1 MISVAL
7 CTYNGSRFLGEQ
19 LASIQGQTNPI
30 DELVACDDRSTDGT
44 VALLE
49 EFAAQAPF
57 PVRIH
62 VNESNLGST
71 RNFEKALSLCLGEV
85 IFCCDQDDV
94 WRADKVAVL
103 TSYLAA
109 HPTCEAVF
117 SNARIIDDESRPVGR
132 TIWEEIEFGPQKQ
145 AEWRAGRGYETLFG
159 SYVVTG
165 ATLALRRRVL
175 PVVTPFPTVLRE
187 LIHDGWIALVLSLT
201 NRIGFVEDT
210 LIDYRRHT
218 QQQVGFGKKAR
229 WVTFQDRLNRD
240 RQEKLAPL
248 RSKAEH
254 AAVLYDLLRQ
264 VPGVPTEKLEALR
277 QRRAHYEHRATLPA
291 ARWRRLGP
299 IWQEY
304 RRGRYPMSSPQ
315 WWRPVLGD
323 LLE

>member
-7 CTYNGSRFLGEQ
+7 CTYNGTSFLGEQ
-19 LASIQGQTNPI
+19 LASIRYQSRPV
-30 DELVACDDRSTDGT
+30 DELVVCDDRSTDGT
-44 VALLE
+44 VSLLQ
-49 EFAAQAPF
+49 EFAASAPF
-57 PVRIH
+57 PVQIY
-62 VNESNLGST
+62 VNEANLGST
-71 RNFEKALSLCLGEV
+71 KNFEKALTLCRGDV
-85 IFCCDQDDV
+85 VFCCDQDDV
-94 WRADKVAVL
+94 WRADKVQLL
-103 TSYLAA
+103 TEYLAT
-109 HPTCEAVF
+109 HPTHEAVF
-117 SNARIIDDESRPVGR
+117 SNARIIDDASQPVGR
-132 TIWEEIEFGPQKQ
+132 TIWEEIEFDSARQ
-145 AEWRAGRGYETLFG
+145 ADWRAGRGYETLFG

-175 PVVTPFPTVLRE
+175 PGLMPFPTELPE

-201 NRIGFVEDT
+201 DAIGFVDEP

-240 RQEKLAPL
+240 RNEKLAPL
-248 RSKAEH
+248 RAKAEH
-254 AAVLYDLLRQ
+254 ATVLDALLRR

-277 QRRAHYEHRATLPA
+277 QRRAHYEHRAALPA
-291 ARWRRLGP
+291 ARWRRLVP
-299 IWQEY
+299 IWQEW